1 MTRISVRVNG
11 KQIPL
16 NDFTRKIIE
25 SVIRGALKALHDVDP
40 DGAIEISIPE
50 TDAASKKK

>member
-1 MTRISVRVNG
+1 MTRISLKVNG

-16 NDFTRKIIE
+16 NDFTGKIIE
-25 SVIRGALKALHDVDP
+25 SIVRGALKALRDVDP

-50 TDAASKKK
+50 TDAASQKK